1 MSNITLEQEELAV
14 ITELDDKK
22 MVALVGGSSWKPPLK
37 WRKPPKPE
45 QPEYHPP
52 KDYGALIN
60 LNLDLD
66 VDLDLGLDLSKL
78 LGGLL

>member
-14 ITELDDKK
+14 ITELDDEKT
-22 MVALVGGSSWKPPLK
+22 VALVGGSSWKPPLK
-37 WRKPPKPE
+37 WPKPPRPE

-52 KDYGALIN
+52 KGYGALIN
-60 LNLDLD
+60 LKIDIDL
-66 VDLDLGLDLSKL
+66 DLDLGKL